1 MLDNGTMSR
10 ILLMPSFEE
19 YPDSQVPEGGQ
30 NPPED
35 IIRDVI
41 EAASVVPVG
50 IGNLSNI
57 QHVASSDVV
66 PIQVKWEDD
75 AFDEYNKLKDWQIQC
90 ARKKD
95 YLWVRFAEISVKLA
109 MIEAIARNPHTPVIT
124 FEVMKM
130 GADLARWSFNY
141 TAELMYREVAEN
153 DIEAAHKK
161 ILKLIR
167 DAGKDGMSG
176 TQLAKACQGMK
187 ARDRNEYLNTLLGS
201 GDIMEDI
208 IKPNGPGR
216 ERRVYKVRR

>member
-1 MLDNGTMSR
+1 
-10 ILLMPSFEE
+10 MPSFEE

-124 FEVMKM
+124 LEVMKM

-161 ILKLIR
+161 IL
-167 DAGKDGMSG
+167 
-176 TQLAKACQGMK
+176 
-187 ARDRNEYLNTLLGS
+187 
-201 GDIMEDI
+201 
-208 IKPNGPGR
+208 
-216 ERRVYKVRR
+216 